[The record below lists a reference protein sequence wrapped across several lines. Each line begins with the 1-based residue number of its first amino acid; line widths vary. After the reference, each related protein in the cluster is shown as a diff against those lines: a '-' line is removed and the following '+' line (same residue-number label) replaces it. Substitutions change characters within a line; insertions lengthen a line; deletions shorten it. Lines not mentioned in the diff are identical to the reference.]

1 MSPLDSVRV
10 SGLLI
15 AQESVT
21 STTVK
26 WFIVALLTVAVL
38 LTVLTVWYWKRT
50 DPRRRAVSARH
61 APVARADAPRT
72 AAPVATA
79 GAAGPVG
86 APANSVTR
94 HPDAVWGEHHT
105 PSAADAANDARRRA
119 QTAGQAMPASPPPTS
134 EDLEADDW
142 LRLTGPQAL
151 PRDRT

>member
-21 STTVK
+21 SATVK
-26 WFIVALLTVAVL
+26 WFIVALLTVALL

-50 DPRRRAVSARH
+50 DPRHRAATARR

-72 AAPVATA
+72 AATVAPA
-79 GAAGPVG
+79 GAASPVG
-86 APANSVTR
+86 PQSNSVTR
-94 HPDAVWGEHHT
+94 QPDAEWGEHHT
-105 PSAADAANDARRRA
+105 PSAADAASDARRRA
-119 QTAGQAMPASPPPTS
+119 QTAGSAIPATPPVTS
-134 EDLEADDW
+134 DDLEADDW